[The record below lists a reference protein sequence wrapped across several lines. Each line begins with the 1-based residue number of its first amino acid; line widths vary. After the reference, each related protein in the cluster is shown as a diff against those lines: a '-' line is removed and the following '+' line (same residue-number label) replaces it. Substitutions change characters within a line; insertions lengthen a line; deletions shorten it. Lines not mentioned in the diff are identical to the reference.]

1 MHKKSVMSV
10 FFMDNINLAV
20 SCDSSI
26 HIWDPF
32 VGTGVHQVDQVRLG
46 PVSVIATMNKPS
58 TMILAATQHDSLL
71 HLIDCRLGNIVTD
84 LKVCLGSAGLIRCIC
99 SDPDGYTVTIG
110 HSSGFISQLDI
121 RTGKLR
127 QAWQGHEGEILT
139 LTSINNTEFVST
151 SLDQVVSVWS
161 SSDGKNKCML
171 PGTQEPVHCV
181 AVNQEGKQLITGSTG
196 NRIAIRRGFTAD
208 SPFSSSK
215 VKSDILKG
223 NLTSMK
229 LLPLNRLLLL
239 GEDTG
244 KIRLIC

>member
-1 MHKKSVMSV
+1 MSV
-10 FFMDNINLAV
+10 FFLDNINLAV
-20 SCDSSI
+20 SCDSTI

-32 VGTGVHQVDQVRLG
+32 VGTGVHQVDALKLG
-46 PVSVIATMNKPS
+46 PVSVMTTMKKPS
-58 TMILAATQHDSLL
+58 TLVLAATQNDSLL

-84 LKVCLGSAGLIRCIC
+84 LKVCIGSAGLIRCIC
-99 SDPDGYTVTIG
+99 SDPDGYTINIG

-127 QAWQGHEGEILT
+127 LAWKAHEGEILT
-139 LTSINNTEFVST
+139 LTSVNNSDFVST
-151 SLDQVVSVWS
+151 SLDQVVSLWN
-161 SSDGKNKCML
+161 SSDGKIKCML

-181 AVNQEGKQLITGSTG
+181 AVNHEGEQLITGSTG
-196 NRIAIRRGFTAD
+196 NRIAIRRGFSTEA
-208 SPFSSSK
+208 PFSSSK
-215 VKSDILKG
+215 LKSDILRG

-229 LLPLNRLLLL
+229 LLSLNRLLLL